1 MDKIILETKNLSF
14 NKMINYNDIQII
26 KNKANFIVG
35 KSGTGKSTLLRLFNG
50 TLSPSNGDV
59 YYSGKSISEIDT
71 INLRHEIL
79 LISQTVFLFDVSIK
93 ENFKQFYEFRDLTPP
108 TEEEMKYFLN
118 LCSINFSLDSNC
130 TTMSGGERHR
140 IYTAIFLSFK
150 PKILMLDEPT
160 SALDKHNSINVIEN
174 ILAYCKDNDITVI
187 IVSHDANITD
197 KFSDNTIVI
206 GEEI

>member
-1 MDKIILETKNLSF
+1 LDKIILETKNLSF